1 MLKKGDKKLYR
12 SWAFYDWANSV
23 YSLVISSAIF
33 PIYYETLTVTET
45 TDRVYFLGTS
55 FNNTTL
61 YTYALSVSFLIVA
74 FMSPVLSGIAD
85 YTGRKKLFMQFFCYL
100 GSFSSIGLYF
110 FTGIE
115 NLGIGILFSI
125 LASIGF
131 WGSLVFYNAYLPEVA
146 YPEQQDKVSALGFS
160 YGYIGSVIL
169 LIFNLTMLNKPEWY
183 GITDPT
189 LPARISFISVGVW
202 WMGFAQITFA
212 RLPSNVFHKKP
223 EKDFITKGY
232 KELLNVLR
240 QLKDL
245 PTLKKYLISFFMY
258 SVGVQTIVL
267 MAGIF
272 GSKELGLAT
281 PKLIMTI
288 LLVQLVGIVGAIL
301 FSKISKRF
309 GNLKALKIT
318 IFIWMLVTF
327 AAFLL
332 QKDDPYIDMKFY
344 ALGGLI
350 GMVMGAIQ
358 SLSRS
363 TYSKLLPEDTQD
375 HATFFSFYD
384 VTEKVAI
391 VFGTWIYGAIL
402 AVTGSMR
409 NSVLTLGVFFVIGLI
424 VLSTMKKTKYVK

>member
-74 FMSPVLSGIAD
+74 FLSPVLSGIAD

-100 GSFSSIGLYF
+100 GSFSVIGLYF

-115 NLGIGILFSI
+115 NLWIGILFSI

-146 YPEQQDKVSALGFS
+146 FPEQQDKVSALGFS

-189 LPARISFISVGVW
+189 LPARISFVSVGIW
-202 WMGFAQITFA
+202 WMSFAQITFA
-212 RLPSNVFHKKP
+212 RLPSNVYHRKP

-232 KELLNVLR
+232 KELRNVLK
-240 QLKDL
+240 QLKEL
-245 PTLKKYLISFFMY
+245 PTLKKYLIAFFLY
-258 SVGVQTIVL
+258 SIAVQTIML
-267 MAGIF
+267 LAGIF

-288 LLVQLVGIVGAIL
+288 LLIQLVGIVGATL
-301 FSKISKRF
+301 FSNISKRY

-318 IFIWMLVTF
+318 IFIWILVTF
-327 AAFLL
+327 SAFLL

-344 ALGGLI
+344 ALGGFI
-350 GMVMGAIQ
+350 GLVMGAIQ

-363 TYSKLLPEDTQD
+363 TYSKLLPEDTED

-384 VTEKVAI
+384 VTEKIAI

-402 AVTGSMR
+402 AVTGTMR
-409 NSVLTLGVFFVIGLI
+409 NSVLAMGVFFVLGLI
-424 VLSTMKKTKYVK
+424 VLSTMKKTKYVR

>member
-1 MLKKGDKKLYR
+1 MLKRGDKKLYR

-45 TDRVYFLGTS
+45 TDQVYFLGTS

-100 GSFSSIGLYF
+100 GSFSVIGLYF

-115 NLGIGILFSI
+115 NLWIGILFSI

-146 YPEQQDKVSALGFS
+146 FPEQQDKVSALGFS

-169 LIFNLTMLNKPEWY
+169 LIFNLTMLNNPEWY

-189 LPARISFISVGVW
+189 LPARISFVSVGLW

-212 RLPSNVFHKKP
+212 RLPSNVFHRKP

-232 KELLNVLR
+232 KELRNVLN
-240 QLKDL
+240 QLKEL
-245 PTLKKYLISFFMY
+245 PTLKKYLIAFFLY
-258 SVGVQTIVL
+258 SIAVQTIML
-267 MAGIF
+267 LAGIF

-288 LLVQLVGIVGAIL
+288 LLIQLVGIAGATL
-301 FSKISKRF
+301 FSRISKHY

-318 IFIWMLVTF
+318 IVIWILVTF
-327 AAFLL
+327 SAFLL

-363 TYSKLLPEDTQD
+363 TYSKLLPEDTED

-384 VTEKVAI
+384 VTEKIAI

-402 AVTGSMR
+402 AVTGTMR
-409 NSVLTLGVFFVIGLI
+409 NSVLAMGVFFVLGLI

>member
-45 TDRVYFLGTS
+45 TDQVYFLGTS

-85 YTGRKKLFMQFFCYL
+85 YTGRKKFFMQFFCYL
-100 GSFSSIGLYF
+100 GSFSVMGLYF

-115 NLGIGILFSI
+115 NLGLGILLSI

-146 YPEQQDKVSALGFS
+146 FPEQQDKVSALGFS

-169 LIFNLTMLNKPEWY
+169 LIFNLMMINNSEWF

-189 LPARISFISVGVW
+189 LSARISFVSVGIW
-202 WMGFAQITFA
+202 WMGFAQVTFA

-223 EKDFITKGY
+223 EKDFISKGY

-267 MAGIF
+267 LAGIF

-281 PKLIMTI
+281 PKLILTI

-318 IFIWMLVTF
+318 IFIWMFVTF

-332 QKDDPYIDMKFY
+332 QKGDPYIDIKFY
-344 ALGGLI
+344 TLGGLI

-363 TYSKLLPEDTQD
+363 TYSKLLPEDTED

-384 VTEKVAI
+384 VTEKIAI

-409 NSVLTLGVFFVIGLI
+409 NSVLALGVFFVIGFI

>member
-1 MLKKGDKKLYR
+1 
-12 SWAFYDWANSV
+12 
-23 YSLVISSAIF
+23 
-33 PIYYETLTVTET
+33 
-45 TDRVYFLGTS
+45 
-55 FNNTTL
+55 
-61 YTYALSVSFLIVA
+61 
-74 FMSPVLSGIAD
+74 MSPVLSGIAD

-100 GSFSSIGLYF
+100 GSLSVMGLYF

-115 NLGIGILFSI
+115 NLWIGILFSI

-146 YPEQQDKVSALGFS
+146 FPEQQDKVSALGFS

-169 LIFNLTMLNKPEWY
+169 LIFNLTMLNNPEWY

-189 LPARISFISVGVW
+189 LPARISFVSVGIW
-202 WMGFAQITFA
+202 WMGFAQVTFA

-232 KELLNVLR
+232 RELLNVLR
-240 QLKDL
+240 QLKNL
-245 PTLKKYLISFFMY
+245 PTLKKYLISFFLY

-272 GSKELGLAT
+272 GSQELGLAT

-301 FSKISKRF
+301 FSKISKRY

-327 AAFLL
+327 SAFLL
-332 QKDDPYIDMKFY
+332 QKGDPYIDMKFY

-384 VTEKVAI
+384 VTEKIAI

-409 NSVLTLGVFFVIGLI
+409 NSVLALGVFFIAGLI
-424 VLSTMKKTKYVK
+424 VLSTMKKTKYVR

>member
-1 MLKKGDKKLYR
+1 MLKRGDKKLYR

-45 TDRVYFLGTS
+45 TDQVYFLGTS

-74 FMSPVLSGIAD
+74 FLSPVLSGIAD

-100 GSFSSIGLYF
+100 GSFSVIGLYF

-115 NLGIGILFSI
+115 NLWVGILFSI

-146 YPEQQDKVSALGFS
+146 FPEQQDKVSALGFS

-169 LIFNLTMLNKPEWY
+169 LIFNLTMLNNPEWY

-189 LPARISFISVGVW
+189 LPARISFVSVGLW

-212 RLPSNVFHKKP
+212 RLPSNVYHRKP

-232 KELLNVLR
+232 KELRNVLN
-240 QLKDL
+240 QLKEL
-245 PTLKKYLISFFMY
+245 PTLKKYLIAFFLY
-258 SVGVQTIVL
+258 SIAVQTIML
-267 MAGIF
+267 LAGIF

-288 LLVQLVGIVGAIL
+288 LLIQLVGIAGATL
-301 FSKISKRF
+301 FSGISKRY

-318 IFIWMLVTF
+318 IVIWILVTF
-327 AAFLL
+327 SAFLL
-332 QKDDPYIDMKFY
+332 QKEDPYIDMKFY

-350 GMVMGAIQ
+350 GLVMGAIQ

-363 TYSKLLPEDTQD
+363 TYSKLLPEDTED

-384 VTEKVAI
+384 VTEKIAI

-402 AVTGSMR
+402 AVTGTMR
-409 NSVLTLGVFFVIGLI
+409 NSVLAMGIFFVLGLI

>member
-23 YSLVISSAIF
+23 YSLVISSAVF

-45 TDRVYFLGTS
+45 TDQVYFLGTS

-100 GSFSSIGLYF
+100 GSFSVMGLYF

-115 NLGIGILFSI
+115 NLGLGILLSI

-146 YPEQQDKVSALGFS
+146 FPEQQDKVSALGFT
-160 YGYIGSVIL
+160 YGYIGSVL
-169 LIFNLTMLNKPEWY
+169 LLVFNLMMLNNPEWF

-189 LPARISFISVGVW
+189 LPARISFVSVGLW
-202 WMGFAQITFA
+202 WMGFAQFTFA
-212 RLPSNVFHKKP
+212 KLPSNVYHRKP
-223 EKDFITKGY
+223 KKDFITKGY
-232 KELLNVLR
+232 KELRTVWH
-240 QLKDL
+240 QLKSL

-301 FSKISKRF
+301 FSNISKRY
-309 GNLKALKIT
+309 GNIKALKIT
-318 IFIWMLVTF
+318 IIIWMLVTF
-327 AAFLL
+327 SAFLL
-332 QKDDPYIDMKFY
+332 QKDDPFIDLKFY

-363 TYSKLLPEDTQD
+363 TYSKLLPEDTED

-384 VTEKVAI
+384 VTEKIAI

-402 AVTGSMR
+402 ALTGSMR
-409 NSVLTLGVFFVIGLI
+409 SSVLALGVFFIMGLV
-424 VLSTMKKTKYVK
+424 VLTTMKRTKYVK

>member
-1 MLKKGDKKLYR
+1 MLKKGDKRLYR

-45 TDRVYFLGTS
+45 TDQVYFLGTS

-85 YTGRKKLFMQFFCYL
+85 YTGRKKMFMQFFCYL
-100 GSFSSIGLYF
+100 GSFSSMGLFF

-115 NLGIGILFSI
+115 NLGLGILFSI

-169 LIFNLTMLNKPEWY
+169 LVFNLTMLNNPEWY

-189 LPARISFISVGVW
+189 LPARISFVSVGIW

-232 KELLNVLR
+232 RELLSVLR

-267 MAGIF
+267 LAGIF
-272 GSKELGLAT
+272 GSKELGLT

-288 LLVQLVGIVGAIL
+288 LLVQIVGIVGAIL
-301 FSKISKRF
+301 FSRISKKY
-309 GNLKALKIT
+309 GNIKALKIT

-332 QKDDPYIDMKFY
+332 QKNDPYVDIKFY

-350 GMVMGAIQ
+350 GLVMGAIQ

-375 HATFFSFYD
+375 HATYFSFYD
-384 VTEKVAI
+384 VTEKIAI

-409 NSVLTLGVFFVIGLI
+409 NSVLALGVFFIIGLI
-424 VLSTMKKTKYVK
+424 VLSTMKKTKYVR

>member
-1 MLKKGDKKLYR
+1 MLKRGDKKLYR

-45 TDRVYFLGTS
+45 TDQVYFLGTS

-100 GSFSSIGLYF
+100 GSFSVIGLYF

-115 NLGIGILFSI
+115 NLWIGILFSI

-146 YPEQQDKVSALGFS
+146 FPEQQDKVSALGFS

-169 LIFNLTMLNKPEWY
+169 LIFNLTMLNNPEWY

-189 LPARISFISVGVW
+189 LPARISFVSVGLW

-212 RLPSNVFHKKP
+212 RLPSNVFHRKP

-232 KELLNVLR
+232 KELRNVLN
-240 QLKDL
+240 QLKEL
-245 PTLKKYLISFFMY
+245 PTLKKYLIAFFLY
-258 SVGVQTIVL
+258 SIAVQTIML
-267 MAGIF
+267 LAGIF

-288 LLVQLVGIVGAIL
+288 LLIQLVGIAGATL
-301 FSKISKRF
+301 FSRISKHY

-318 IFIWMLVTF
+318 IVIWILVTF
-327 AAFLL
+327 SAFLL

-363 TYSKLLPEDTQD
+363 TYSKLLPEDTKD

-384 VTEKVAI
+384 VTEKIAI

-402 AVTGSMR
+402 AVTGTMR
-409 NSVLTLGVFFVIGLI
+409 NSVLAMGVFFVLGLI

>member
-1 MLKKGDKKLYR
+1 MLQRGDKKLYR

-45 TDRVYFLGTS
+45 SDQVYFLGTS

-100 GSFSSIGLYF
+100 GSFSVIGLYF

-115 NLGIGILFSI
+115 NLWVGILFSI

-146 YPEQQDKVSALGFS
+146 FPEQQDKVSALGFS

-169 LIFNLTMLNKPEWY
+169 LIFNLTMLNNPEWY

-189 LPARISFISVGVW
+189 LPARISFVSVGLW

-212 RLPSNVFHKKP
+212 RLPSNVFHRKP
-223 EKDFITKGY
+223 ERDFIYKGY
-232 KELLNVLR
+232 RELRQVLR

-258 SVGVQTIVL
+258 SIGVQTIML
-267 MAGIF
+267 LAGIF

-288 LLVQLVGIVGAIL
+288 LLIQIVGIAGAII
-301 FSKISKRF
+301 FSNISKKY

-318 IFIWMLVTF
+318 IVIWILVTF
-327 AAFLL
+327 SAFLL

-350 GMVMGAIQ
+350 GLVMGAVQ

-363 TYSKLLPEDTQD
+363 TYSKLLPEDTED

-384 VTEKVAI
+384 VTEKIAI
-391 VFGTWIYGAIL
+391 VLGTWIYGAIL
-402 AVTGSMR
+402 AVTGTMR
-409 NSVLTLGVFFVIGLI
+409 NSVLALGVFFILGLI
-424 VLSTMKKTKYVK
+424 VLSTMKKTKYVR